1 MNKHNKFNQKTK
13 MKMKQFKYNLKTM
26 MKKLKKC
33 QLEIKINNVLKI
45 NQFNK
50 KIKVIKKTTLIICY
64 LNLDK
69 EII

>member
-1 MNKHNKFNQKTK
+1 MNKLNKFNQKTK

-64 LNLDK
+64 LHLDK